1 MTSAELKATLE
12 ELSPA
17 ELRRVAPRF
26 AFELTI
32 AARDTYRVGS
42 DEVAM
47 PKRLRSF
54 NERLHRVC
62 AAAAMDADDG
72 RRDDA
77 LRVLLSQASIGEES
91 TELDHDVEAALERSL
106 VGIAAHQ

>member
-17 ELRRVAPRF
+17 ELRRVASRF

-42 DEVAM
+42 DEVEM

-62 AAAAMDADDG
+62 AAAMDADDG

-77 LRVLLSQASIGEES
+77 LRILLSQASIDEES
-91 TELDHDVEAALERSL
+91 TDPDHDVEAALERSL
-106 VGIAAHQ
+106 VGIAAHH